1 MHPFRLSAFLMAV
14 VPFAALCDDIP
25 LNTWGAPPY
34 WNRPPAAPQES
45 IETAGREALS
55 RRQPLVAGP
64 VALPFI
70 ALPPCRLVDTRGN
83 GAPLTGGFLPAA
95 TVRNYTL
102 TGVCGV
108 PANAQAISL
117 NATAVKPVGP
127 GFLVLYPQFGTFPP
141 VSTLNYLGNDV
152 IVNAAVV
159 PLSVSGGI
167 SMALGVSGGDVV
179 LDTNGC
185 L

>member
-45 IETAGREALS
+45 IETTSRAALS
-55 RRQPLVAGP
+55 SRQPLVAGR

-102 TGVCGV
+102 TGVGNI
-108 PANAQAISL
+108 PADAQAISL
-117 NATAVKPVGP
+117 NATVVNPVGS
-127 GFLVLYPQFGTFPP
+127 GFLVLWPQGGAVPP
-141 VSTLNYLGNDV
+141 VS
-152 IVNAAVV
+152 
-159 PLSVSGGI
+159 
-167 SMALGVSGGDVV
+167 
-179 LDTNGC
+179 
-185 L
+185 